1 MNWNKQRN
9 LRFARAGL
17 LGLCVSAAVAAEPNL
32 LRNGSFE
39 TVKPFCRP
47 EDNNDAAKPFVHWDT
62 AGSWHGSVFAGTIA
76 ADGDVSALFTG
87 GGWLS
92 QYAIPVRPGARYR
105 ITGRMRTRLPLLPSG
120 PEPRP
125 GQTLSWGALGT
136 YGAYV
141 KIDAADKGTLWAH
154 TVSGE
159 RPWHTVAGTFTA
171 PAEVTRVTLSIGG
184 YRPGF
189 PVWADDFRLTEI
201 P

>member
-1 MNWNKQRN
+1 MNGNKRRKK
-9 LRFARAGL
+9 RFARARL
-17 LGLCVSAAVAAEPNL
+17 LCLCAFTAAAAETNL

-47 EDNNDAAKPFVHWDT
+47 EDDNEAAKPFPHWDA
-62 AGSWHGSVFAGTIA
+62 AGSWHGSVCAGTLA

-105 ITGRMRTRLPLLPSG
+105 ITGRMRTRLPLLPAG
-120 PEPRP
+120 PEPQS
-125 GQTLSWGALGT
+125 GQTLSWGELGM

-141 KIDAADKGTLWAH
+141 KIDAADKGTLWARA
-154 TVSGE
+154 VSGE
-159 RPWHTVAGTFTA
+159 RPWHTLSGTFTA
-171 PAEVTRVTLSIGG
+171 PAEVTRVTLCIGG

-189 PVWADDFRLTEI
+189 PVWADDFRLTEE